1 MANPIFLPRG
11 TLPPDYGERLRAAGL
26 NEGISFGGS
35 EITPRDDLPPEIQ
48 AQLLALASNPSP
60 TGPTITN
67 ADIARFLA
75 QQNPGILA
83 GLPSGGDAANPG
95 PGVSPGARGGGEAQA
110 GRGTAAATPS
120 AAPAGANPFGGITF
134 SGENIG
140 RAAGG
145 ILGTVG
151 GGFLG
156 PAGSLTL
163 GPAGGLIGGQIGKAI
178 ENAARFNEEAQ
189 LMNTIGRVRETPA
202 PEPTPMPQNPM
213 PEQEPPTTEPDPGQ
227 NPGKGEEAPTNE
239 NEGALGTGG
248 GPGQGAPGG
257 PGPSSDSPG
266 GQAGNADTGGGTGG
280 GPGASGS
287 EGDGSGTGAGTG
299 GEGPEARGGRIP
311 ARWRNPSPALS
322 RGTWKGAKKFH
333 GGGRVGETVASPD
346 PETDTA
352 YYPLQESWNS
362 YAERQDRLGTPESK
376 RYRDANEKRNRP
388 SSIPK
393 RDKPGGW
400 LSKPERE
407 YGKGGPVSE
416 RDARLQRIRNFEAR
430 NGRMA
435 I

>member
-35 EITPRDDLPPEIQ
+35 EITPRDDLPPEVQ

-83 GLPSGGDAANPG
+83 GLPSGGDSANPG

-120 AAPAGANPFGGITF
+120 AAPAGANPFGGITI

-178 ENAARFNEEAQ
+178 EDAARFNEEAQ

-248 GPGQGAPGG
+248 GPGQGAG

-266 GQAGNADTGGGTGG
+266 GQAGEGDTGGAAAGTGG
-280 GPGASGS
+280 
-287 EGDGSGTGAGTG
+287 EGSGTGAGTG

-311 ARWRNPSPALS
+311 ARWRHPSPRIQGS
-322 RGTWKGAKKFH
+322 FKGAKKFQ
-333 GGGRVGETVASPD
+333 S
-346 PETDTA
+346 
-352 YYPLQESWNS
+352 
-362 YAERQDRLGTPESK
+362 
-376 RYRDANEKRNRP
+376 
-388 SSIPK
+388 
-393 RDKPGGW
+393 
-400 LSKPERE
+400 
-407 YGKGGPVSE
+407 GGPVQPMSE
-416 RDARLQRIRNFEAR
+416 RAARLERIRNFEAR
-430 NGRMA
+430 NGKVA